1 MALERKD
8 IFSEMVRQA
17 EEKDAE
23 LILHFIKELAKYE
36 KMEELVTATPELI
49 REWIFEMK
57 KANVIFAVEAGKEV
71 GYALYFYNY
80 STFTGKAGLYLED
93 LFVLPEYRHKGYGI
107 ELINELKNICKKE
120 NLGRFEWQCLDWN
133 EPSIKFYEKLGAKQ
147 HSGWL
152 IFRMVEEQF

>member
-1 MALERKD
+1 MIR
-8 IFSEMVRQA
+8 RA

-36 KMEELVTATPELI
+36 KMEELVTTTPELI
-49 REWIFEMK
+49 REWIFEKK
-57 KANVIFAVEAGKEV
+57 KANVIFALEDGKEV

-80 STFTGKAGLYLED
+80 STFIGKAGLYLED

-107 ELINELKNICKKE
+107 ELIYELKNICKKE

-147 HSGWL
+147 HNQWL
-152 IFRMVEEQF
+152 IFRMTEEQF

>member
-1 MALERKD
+1 MIR
-8 IFSEMVRQA
+8 RA

-49 REWIFEMK
+49 KEWIFEKK
-57 KANVIFAVEAGKEV
+57 KANVIFAVENGKEV

-80 STFTGKAGLYLED
+80 STFIGKAGMYLED
-93 LFVLPEYRHKGYGI
+93 LFVLPEYRHKGYGL
-107 ELINELKNICKKE
+107 ELINELKSICKKE

-147 HSGWL
+147 NNQWL
-152 IFRMVEEQF
+152 IFRMTEEQF

>member
-1 MALERKD
+1 MIRK
-8 IFSEMVRQA
+8 A

-36 KMEELVTATPELI
+36 KMEDLVTATPELI
-49 REWIFEMK
+49 REWIFEK
-57 KANVIFAVEAGKEV
+57 KNANVIFAMEDGKEV

-93 LFVLPEYRHKGYGI
+93 LFILPEYRHKGYGL
-107 ELINELKNICKKE
+107 ELINELKNICKEEK
-120 NLGRFEWQCLDWN
+120 LGRFEWQCLDWN

-147 HSGWL
+147 HRGWL
-152 IFRMVEEQF
+152 IFRMTEGTL

>member
-1 MALERKD
+1 M
-8 IFSEMVRQA
+8 IRQA

-36 KMEELVTATPELI
+36 KMEDLVTATPELI
-49 REWIFEMK
+49 REWIFEKK
-57 KANVIFAVEAGKEV
+57 KANVIFAVEDDKEV

-93 LFVLPEYRHKGYGI
+93 LFVLPEYRNKGYGL

-120 NLGRFEWQCLDWN
+120 KLSRFEWQCLDWN

-147 HSGWL
+147 HNQWL
-152 IFRMVEEQF
+152 IFRMTEEQF

>member
-1 MALERKD
+1 M
-8 IFSEMVRQA
+8 IRQA

-36 KMEELVTATPELI
+36 KMEELVTATSELI
-49 REWIFEMK
+49 REWIFEKK
-57 KANVIFAVEAGKEV
+57 KANVIFAVEDGKEV

-80 STFTGKAGLYLED
+80 STFTGRAGLYLED
-93 LFVLPEYRHKGYGI
+93 LFVLPEYRHKGYGT

-147 HSGWL
+147 HNQWL
-152 IFRMVEEQF
+152 IFRMIEEQF

>member
-1 MALERKD
+1 M
-8 IFSEMVRQA
+8 IRQA

-49 REWIFEMK
+49 REWIFEKK
-57 KANVIFAVEAGKEV
+57 KANVIFAVEDEKEV

-147 HSGWL
+147 HNQWL
-152 IFRMVEEQF
+152 IFRMTEEQF

>member
-1 MALERKD
+1 MIRK
-8 IFSEMVRQA
+8 A

-36 KMEELVTATPELI
+36 KMDDLVTATSELI
-49 REWIFEMK
+49 REWIFEKK
-57 KANVIFAVEAGKEV
+57 KANVLFVVEDGKEV

-93 LFVLPEYRHKGYGI
+93 LFILPEYRHKGYGL
-107 ELINELKNICKKE
+107 ELIGELRKICKEEK
-120 NLGRFEWQCLDWN
+120 LSRFEWQCLDWN

-147 HSGWL
+147 HNQWL
-152 IFRMVEEQF
+152 IFRMTEEQF